1 MLTEAQQ
8 AALDAVAEHGS
19 IQAAAAALGKGDRNF
34 RRTLKR
40 AKAAM
45 ARQGVSPEHGLVHEV
60 PDGYKLQGSSTLYH
74 AERGQVLQWIKTSE
88 DRERQA
94 QLMREAVEAMRED
107 IPAAEPIPAPV
118 TVADSDLLNLYVL
131 TDFHLGMLAWAEEAG
146 DDWDMRIAEDTLM
159 AWFRYA
165 IAHAP
170 PAQTAYFAQIGDLLH
185 FDGLETVTPASGHI
199 LDADTRFAK
208 LVRVA
213 IRCLRRAIK
222 MMLGKYQTVVVLM
235 ADANHD
241 PSGSVWLRE
250 FFAALYE
257 DEPRVVVD
265 QNCDTYYCYEHGKT
279 CLFFH
284 HGHKRKPGDIS
295 KVFAGKYP
303 EPFGRTRYRYAHMGH
318 LHHIDVREDQL
329 MVVEQ
334 HRTLAGK
341 DAYAS
346 RGGWL
351 SERSSPVITYC
362 KREGEVSRLTVT
374 PNLAARAA

>member
-1 MLTEAQQ
+1 MTEAQQ
-8 AALDAVAEHGS
+8 AALDLVEQHGS
-19 IQAAAAALGKGDRNF
+19 IKAAARATGRNV
-34 RRTLKR
+34 RGLQRAINR
-40 AKAAM
+40 AKAAQ
-45 ARQGVSPEHGLVHEV
+45 ARQGVSPEFQLNRPAPDFLKLKGLSDMRKNA
-60 PDGYKLQGSSTLYH
+60 DGLPVWYKF
-74 AERGQVLQWIKTSE
+74 SE
-88 DRERQA
+88 DRERVA
-94 QLMREAVEAMRED
+94 EMMREAVEAMREE

-131 TDFHLGMLAWAEEAG
+131 TDFHLGMLAWAEETG

-185 FDGLETVTPASGHI
+185 FDGLEAVTPASGHI

-303 EPFGRTRYRYAHMGH
+303 EAFGRTRYRYAHMGH
-318 LHHIDVREDQL
+318 LHHIDVKEDQL

-346 RGGWL
+346 RGGHL

-374 PNLAARAA
+374 PNLAKRAA

>member
-8 AALDAVAEHGS
+8 AAWDAVEKHGG
-19 IQAAAAALGKGDRNF
+19 IAQAARALGRDERGM
-34 RRTLKR
+34 RRLIKR
-40 AKAAM
+40 AKAAQ
-45 ARQGVSPEHGLVHEV
+45 ARQGVSPEHDINRPVPEILTMSGLSDMRRNS
-60 PDGYKLQGSSTLYH
+60 DGLPVWYKF
-74 AERGQVLQWIKTSE
+74 RE
-88 DRERQA
+88 DREKVA
-94 QLMREAVEAMRED
+94 QLMREAVEAMREE

-131 TDFHLGMLAWAEEAG
+131 TDFHLGMLAWAEETG
-146 DDWDMRIAEDTLM
+146 DDWDMRIAEETLM

-185 FDGLETVTPASGHI
+185 FDGLEAVTPASGHI

-265 QNCDTYYCYEHGKT
+265 QNCDTYYCYEHGQT

-334 HRTLAGK
+334 HRTLCGK